1 MAANPQAVINAAL
14 SQATNPS
21 AKLADSEVEIDIN
34 QSLMTAYEIM
44 MDEWMG
50 IDGAEATAEVAK
62 LRTLINLTRAK
73 LGFWRGEATFW
84 RNEINENKTAL
95 KESNKLAQSG

>member
-1 MAANPQAVINAAL
+1 MANPQAVINAAL
-14 SQATNPS
+14 SQSTNPS

-50 IDGAEATAEVAK
+50 IDGDQADAEVAK

-73 LGFWRGEATFW
+73 LGFWRSEASFW

-95 KESNKLAQSG
+95 KESNKLASSG